1 MSDISVAS
9 HATNSSISGS
19 GKNIFFL
26 LNSLTKQEEL
36 QLSYSSVG
44 VEANLEF
51 DIKITTF
58 VVVVVVVET
67 GGIKKNKEDLFYY
80 LIYFNGKN

>member
-58 VVVVVVVET
+58 VVVVVET
-67 GGIKKNKEDLFYY
+67 GGIKKNKEDLFYF
-80 LIYFNGKN
+80 II